1 MERPLRRLFLVFTLM
16 FLALIVQL
24 TYVQVWAAP
33 KLKINPA
40 NTRAIEE
47 EMKVERGAIVSADGV
62 ELAVNRQS
70 GDYFFREYPQGSL
83 TSPWL
88 GYNSLRYGR
97 AGVERVYN
105 EELSGQTGLLGL
117 TNYWDQIL
125 NQPHRG
131 ADLKLTI
138 NMAVQRA
145 AAEALGNRKGAVVAL
160 DPRTGAVLAMVSYP
174 RYDPNELEDIWG
186 DINSNPDT
194 PLLNR
199 AVQGL
204 YPPGSVFKMLV
215 AGAALQEG
223 AVTASSEFD
232 DTGTVT
238 AGGYVV
244 RNYGDNV
251 YGVHTFA
258 EAFAKSI
265 NTTFAKVGVELGA
278 ETLAEYASD
287 FGFGQSLPWPLGG
300 ARSIF
305 PDPKAMDKAHVA
317 QASFGQG
324 EVLASPM
331 QIALAAAAVANGGTI
346 MKPYIVSQVLD
357 YHQNVL
363 QETKS
368 QAWLQPLTAE
378 TATALKQFMVQVV
391 TSGTGTSA
399 AISGVQVAGKTGTA
413 EVADGESHAWFA
425 AFAPADDPRVV
436 VAVLVENAGTGGSI
450 AAPVAREVIAAA
462 LGL

>member
-1 MERPLRRLFLVFTLM
+1 
-16 FLALIVQL
+16 
-24 TYVQVWAAP
+24 
-33 KLKINPA
+33 
-40 NTRAIEE
+40 
-47 EMKVERGAIVSADGV
+47 MKVERGVIISADGV

-97 AGVERVYN
+97 AGIERVYN

-125 NQPHRG
+125 NQPHKG

-145 AAEALGNRKGAVVAL
+145 AAEALGNRKGAVIAL

-174 RYDPNELEDIWG
+174 RYDPNELEDVWQ

-204 YPPGSVFKMLV
+204 YPPGSVFKMIV
-215 AGAALQEG
+215 AGAAMQEG
-223 AVTASSEFD
+223 AVTAGTEFD

-251 YGVHTFA
+251 YGAHTFA

-265 NTTFAKVGVELGA
+265 NTTFAKVGVEVGG
-278 ETLAEYASD
+278 ETLAKYAGD

-300 ARSIF
+300 AKSIF
-305 PDPKAMDKAHVA
+305 PDPETMDKAHVA

-346 MKPYIVSQVLD
+346 MKPYVVSQVLD
-357 YHQNVL
+357 YHQSVL
-363 QETKS
+363 RETKP
-368 QAWLQPLTAE
+368 QMWLQPLTAE
-378 TATALKQFMVQVV
+378 TAAILRQFMVQVV

-399 AISGVQVAGKTGTA
+399 AINGVQVAGKTGTA

-425 AFAPADDPRVV
+425 AFAPADDPKVV

-450 AAPVAREVIAAA
+450 AAPVARDVIAAA